1 MVLKSFKPTSPG
13 VRQLKLVVDERL
25 AKTGP
30 KKSLVEGKSSKG
42 GRDNK
47 GRTKIRFRG
56 GGHKR
61 RYRIVDFKRNK
72 VDVPGTVVQLEYDP
86 NRSAHI
92 ALIKYADGEYTYILA
107 AEGLEQGA
115 TVQAGSEADILPG
128 NCLPLRN
135 IPVGTMVHNIEL
147 KIGKGGQMVRSAGAY
162 AQLLGKETDYATV
175 RLPSGEVRLVH
186 LDCRASI
193 GQVGNVKHENRKLG
207 KAGRKRWYGFR
218 PHNRGVVMNP
228 VDHPMGGGEG
238 RSSGGRHP
246 TTPWGKPTKGLRTR
260 RKKASDRMIVR
271 RRYKK

>member
-13 VRQLKLVVDERL
+13 VRQLKLSVNKGL

-30 KKSLVEGKSSKG
+30 RKSLVEGRAQKG

-47 GRTKIRFRG
+47 GRITVRFRG

-61 RYRIVDFKRNK
+61 RYRRVDFKRNK

-92 ALIKYADGEYTYILA
+92 ALIKYADGEYNYILA
-107 AEGLEQGA
+107 AEGLEVGA
-115 TVQAGSEADILPG
+115 TVQAGTEADILPG
-128 NCLPLRN
+128 NCLPLRH
-135 IPVGTMVHNIEL
+135 IPDGTMVHNIEL
-147 KIGKGGQMVRSAGAY
+147 KIGKGGQMARSAGAY
-162 AQLLGKETDYATV
+162 AQLLGKEKDYGTL

-186 LDCRASI
+186 LDCRATV
-193 GQVGNVKHENRKLG
+193 GQVGNLKHENQKLG
-207 KAGRKRWYGFR
+207 KAGRRRWKGFR
-218 PHNRGVVMNP
+218 PHNRGVTMNP

-246 TTPWGKPTKGLRTR
+246 CTPWGKPTKGYRTR
-260 RKKASDRMIVR
+260 RRKASDQYIVR
-271 RRYKK
+271 RRYQ